1 MPFALTNAVASISGC
16 ESSNF
21 FSCECVALLKS
32 ISFGLRKPLTKHVAT
47 TGFMLSRFSLNDRSK
62 LCTVNI
68 APQEFPQFNG
78 GDILKSP
85 HKVSFFFC
93 FFFYLR
99 YFLPLCCCTEC
110 ILFGSVMFTALH
122 VSSWRLSLDRG
133 GGGQKAITLCSHTYQ
148 HIGFSGRTKNNKYV
162 GKLYICMYVQ
172 LCAQKKLGK

>member
-21 FSCECVALLKS
+21 FSCECVALLQS

-85 HKVSFFFC
+85 HKVSFFL
-93 FFFYLR
+93 FFLLFEIFSTSLLLYWV
-99 YFLPLCCCTEC
+99 YFVWVRNVHSFTRFQLAA
-110 ILFGSVMFTALH
+110 FAGSRWWWSKGHHGVLAHTHTHTNTLALAAK
-122 VSSWRLSLDRG
+122 R
-133 GGGQKAITLCSHTYQ
+133 KTI
-148 HIGFSGRTKNNKYV
+148 N
-162 GKLYICMYVQ
+162 M
-172 LCAQKKLGK
+172 